1 MNPRFKFIKHL
12 QLALPAIA
20 FCIQISAASAQLTI
34 EECQEKARNN
44 YPAIKQLDLIS
55 KSTEYTIS
63 NANKAFLPQ
72 ISLTGIGAYII
83 SGLPAISLPGSEPP
97 SEDKAKFIG
106 LVQLNQVIWDGGATR
121 SSRDIAQ
128 ANSEVDKANVEVSLH
143 SIRTRVNQLYFGI
156 LVIDE
161 QSKNLDIASETLNR
175 NLNKLKLSQAN
186 GLVFQTD
193 VDEVK
198 AEMLNLD
205 QKKIEF
211 KFARKGYVEMLGHLT
226 GQSLAETVTL
236 KKPDA
241 VEAMGQENNRPER
254 KLFAN
259 QNKLIESQNNFNKAM
274 NMPKVGLMGV
284 GMMISP
290 GAQFATSTMSSL
302 AFAGLS
308 VSWSTSNI
316 YKSSNTQ
323 DINRVHLDRIKNNE
337 ETFVFTNNLELLQ
350 SKNEIEKQRSVL
362 EKDNEIVALKGNI
375 KKSYQLR
382 YDNGQSTMNDLINSI
397 NKENEA
403 LSNRGLHEV
412 QLLMNMYNFKTISGN

>member
-1 MNPRFKFIKHL
+1 MNPRFKFTRHL
-12 QLALPAIA
+12 QVALSAVA
-20 FCIQISAASAQLTI
+20 FFMHVSAVSAQLTI

-83 SGLPAISLPGSEPP
+83 SGLPSISLPGSEPA
-97 SEDKAKFIG
+97 SDDKMKFIG
-106 LVQLNQVIWDGGATR
+106 FAQVNQAIWDGGATK
-121 SSRDIAQ
+121 SSRNIAE
-128 ANSEVDKANVEVSLH
+128 ANSEVDKANVEVSLYA
-143 SIRTRVNQLYFGI
+143 IRNRVNQLYFGI

-161 QSKNLDIASETLNR
+161 QSKNLDIANETLTR
-175 NLNKLKLSQAN
+175 NLNKLKLSQVN
-186 GLVFQTD
+186 GLAFQTD

-198 AEMLNLD
+198 AEVLNLD
-205 QKKIEF
+205 QKRIEF
-211 KFARKGYVEMLGHLT
+211 KFARKGFVEMLGFLT
-226 GQSLAETVTL
+226 GQTLSETVTL
-236 KKPDA
+236 LKPDA
-241 VEAMGQENNRPER
+241 IEVIGQENNRPEL

-259 QNKLIESQNNFNKAM
+259 QNKLIESQNSFNKSM
-274 NMPKVGLMGV
+274 NMPRVGLMGAAV
-284 GMMISP
+284 MIAP
-290 GAQFATSTMSSL
+290 GAKFATSSVSSI

-316 YKSSNTQ
+316 YRSANTQ
-323 DINRVHLDRIKNNE
+323 DINRLHLERIKNNQD
-337 ETFVFTNNLELLQ
+337 TFVFTNNLELLQ

-382 YDNGQSTMNDLINSI
+382 YDNGQSTMNDLISSV

-412 QLLMNMYNFKTISGN
+412 QLLMNIYNYKTISGN

>member
-1 MNPRFKFIKHL
+1 MKRPFINCL
-12 QLALPAIA
+12 RMALSVVA
-20 FCIQISAASAQLTI
+20 FWTQISAAAAQLTI

-44 YPAIKQLDLIS
+44 YPAIRQLDLIS

-83 SGLPAISLPGSEPP
+83 SGLPSISLPGSEPA
-97 SEDKAKFIG
+97 SDDKVKFIG
-106 LVQLNQVIWDGGATR
+106 FAQLNQAIWDGGATK
-121 SSRDIAQ
+121 SSRNIAE
-128 ANSEVDKANVEVSLH
+128 ANSEVDKANVEVSLYA
-143 SIRTRVNQLYFGI
+143 IRSRVNQLYFGI

-161 QSKNLDIASETLNR
+161 QVKNLDIANEILTR
-175 NLNKLKLSQAN
+175 NLNKLKLSQIN
-186 GLVFQTD
+186 GLVLQTD
-193 VDEVK
+193 VDEVR

-211 KFARKGYVEMLGHLT
+211 KFARKGYVEMLGFLT
-226 GQSLAETVTL
+226 GQELSETVTL

-241 VEAMGQENNRPER
+241 IEVLEQENNRPEL

-259 QNKLIESQNNFNKAM
+259 QNKLIESQNGFTKSM
-274 NMPKVGLMGV
+274 NMPRVGLMGAAV
-284 GMMISP
+284 MIAP
-290 GAQFATSTMSSL
+290 GAKFATSTISSV

-308 VSWSTSNI
+308 VSWSTANI

-323 DINRVHLDRIKNNE
+323 EINRLHLDRIKNNQ
-337 ETFVFTNNLELLQ
+337 ETFLFTNNLELLQ

-362 EKDNEIVALKGNI
+362 QKDNEIVALKGNI

-403 LSNRGLHEV
+403 LSTRGLHEV
-412 QLLMNMYNFKTISGN
+412 QLLMNMYNYKTISGN